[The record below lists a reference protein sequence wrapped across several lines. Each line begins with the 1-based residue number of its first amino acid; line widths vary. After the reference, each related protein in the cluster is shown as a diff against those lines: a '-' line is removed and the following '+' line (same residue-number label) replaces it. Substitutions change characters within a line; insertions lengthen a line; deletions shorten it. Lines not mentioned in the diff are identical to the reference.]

1 MSDDDEQSSARHQ
14 RKLRAAQEGASPVA
28 KFDLAAAEFFNP
40 VTDTLPMKL
49 FSTVGELANQSPL
62 NAAGIAATLGG
73 IAADNARLR
82 NTGLRI
88 LAAHAVATGIKGI
101 LKGVVRRTRPWQ
113 AAEEGEHEL
122 EASTEGGK
130 EYQSFPSGHTAGAVA
145 TARVVAKAYPE
156 ASIPAYGAAAFAA
169 AIQVPEQGH
178 YPTDVA
184 AGVLIGLL
192 SAEVGDALVGLA
204 AGEAERRGL

>member
-1 MSDDDEQSSARHQ
+1 MSDDDKSSERRQ
-14 RKLRAAQEGASPVA
+14 RKLKAARDGASPFA
-28 KFDLAAAEFFNP
+28 KFDLATTEFVEP

-49 FSTVGELANQSPL
+49 LSTVGELANQSPL

-73 IAADNARLR
+73 IAADDARLR

-113 AAEEGEHEL
+113 AAKDGDHEA
-122 EASTEGGK
+122 EISTDGGK

-145 TARVVAKAYPE
+145 TARVVASAYPE
-156 ASIPAYGAAAFAA
+156 ASLPAYGAAAFAA
-169 AIQVPEQGH
+169 AIQIPEQGH

-184 AGVLIGLL
+184 AGILIGLL
-192 SAEVGDALVGLA
+192 SAEVGDALVAAA
-204 AGEAERRGL
+204 AGEVERRDL